1 MMTVMAPRLFIVH
14 GSHPCVTVELALRRK
29 GIDHRTV
36 ELLPP
41 FHAPVTHVLFGQ
53 RTVPAMTFDGGE
65 KISGSRAILRRL
77 DELQPDPPLL
87 PADAAARE
95 RVLAAEAWGDETF
108 QPVARTILWP
118 ALKARP
124 DAIPSYQRGSRLP
137 GLPAPV
143 VKLLAPGITAA
154 EQKLNT
160 TDFATAEQAIR
171 ELPAMLDHIDQLLAD
186 GVIGGDEPNAADL
199 QIAPTVRLLLTVGD
213 LRPLIEGRPL
223 AAWARRVAPEPP
235 GAVPPGVYTVTA

>member
-1 MMTVMAPRLFIVH
+1 MMAVMAPRLFIVH

-29 GIDHRTV
+29 GIDHRTI

-41 FHAPVTHVLFGQ
+41 FHAAVTRVLFGQ
-53 RTVPAMTFDGGE
+53 RTVPAMTFGRGD
-65 KISGSRAILRRL
+65 KVSGSRAILRRL

-87 PADAAARE
+87 PADPQARE

-124 DAIPSYQRGSRLP
+124 DAILGFQQGSRLP

-143 VKLLAPGITAA
+143 VKLLAPGITTA
-154 EQKLNT
+154 EQKLNA
-160 TDFATAEQAIR
+160 TDLATAEQAIR

-186 GVIGGDEPNAADL
+186 GVIGADEPNAADL

-213 LRPLIEGRPL
+213 VRPLIEGRPL
-223 AAWARRVAPEPP
+223 AAWARRVAPEPA